1 MCGFY
6 LWFLVQDCSCKIIIS
21 LIISTRDRS
30 KFFYH
35 PIQTHQLLRYLGRQW
50 LYHFTLLSSGRNEI
64 GGGYKVS
71 GLLASTNI
79 PLAFVTIRLSIKIMS
94 SVRLQID
101 SKAKQ
106 TRLIIELGQ
115 RKEKSYR
122 FGSLKY
128 FIVICVMMESETDT
142 MNDKTKLSVLQNE
155 VFPLA
160 WLG

>member
-1 MCGFY
+1 MC
-6 LWFLVQDCSCKIIIS
+6 
-21 LIISTRDRS
+21 
-30 KFFYH
+30 
-35 PIQTHQLLRYLGRQW
+35 
-50 LYHFTLLSSGRNEI
+50 
-64 GGGYKVS
+64 
-71 GLLASTNI
+71 
-79 PLAFVTIRLSIKIMS
+79 

-101 SKAKQ
+101 SQAKQ

-128 FIVICVMMESETDT
+128 FIVICVIMESETDT

>member
-1 MCGFY
+1 M
-6 LWFLVQDCSCKIIIS
+6 
-21 LIISTRDRS
+21 
-30 KFFYH
+30 
-35 PIQTHQLLRYLGRQW
+35 
-50 LYHFTLLSSGRNEI
+50 YHFTLLSSGRNEI

-79 PLAFVTIRLSIKIMS
+79 PLAFVTIRLSIKIMC

-142 MNDKTKLSVLQNE
+142 MNDKTKLSVLKNE
-155 VFPLA
+155 VFLLA

>member
-1 MCGFY
+1 M
-6 LWFLVQDCSCKIIIS
+6 
-21 LIISTRDRS
+21 T
-30 KFFYH
+30 
-35 PIQTHQLLRYLGRQW
+35 
-50 LYHFTLLSSGRNEI
+50 SGRNEV
-64 GGGYKVS
+64 GGGYEVS

-79 PLAFVTIRLSIKIMS
+79 PLAFVTIRLSIKIMC
-94 SVRLQID
+94 SVRFQID

-128 FIVICVMMESETDT
+128 FTVICVMMESETDT

-155 VFPLA
+155 VFPLT
-160 WLG
+160 WLGEL